1 LADAQFVLAREYG
14 IKSWAKVHIESAGA
28 SPIPEPVFEE
38 FKSAF
43 GIGI

>member
-1 LADAQFVLAREYG
+1 MLAREYG
-14 IKSWAKVHIESAGA
+14 IKSWAKLKAHIESAGA